1 MIKLCE
7 QYLFKYEQIVGDL
20 IQSDL
25 KSLQFS
31 IKLVK
36 LFKFIDEMAHQ
47 FSKYYSKVHVL
58 EVSLSQTYFF

>member
-31 IKLVK
+31 VKLVK
-36 LFKFIDEMAHQ
+36 LFKFID
-47 FSKYYSKVHVL
+47 
-58 EVSLSQTYFF
+58 